1 MARTIDIEAHT
12 SRRDR
17 YLDAAQRLIQS
28 EGYERMSVQDV
39 LDATDTSKGAFYH
52 YFDSKAG
59 LLDGVIERMIEDGM
73 SAVQPILDDPDRS
86 AIDKLHGL
94 FSGIAAFKASRREL
108 VLAVAEVWLSEDN
121 ALVRDKY
128 RDAVT
133 LRLAPTFAAILAQG
147 MAEGTFRIT
156 APAETAKVLVG
167 LLLALQV
174 TAGELFL
181 QRRDGSVTLEQMT
194 ATFRAYADAFDR
206 ILAAPEGSFL
216 FYDESVL
223 REWFDA

>member
-1 MARTIDIEAHT
+1 MARTIDLEAHST
-12 SRRDR
+12 RRDA

-39 LDATDTSKGAFYH
+39 LDATDASKGAFYH
-52 YFDSKAG
+52 YFESKAN

-73 SAVQPILDDPDRS
+73 AVVQPILDDPDRS

-94 FSGIAAFKASRREL
+94 FGGIAAFKATRREL
-108 VLAVAEVWLSEDN
+108 VLAVAEVWLSDDN

-128 RDAVT
+128 RDVVVR
-133 LRLAPTFAAILAQG
+133 RLTPTFAAIVAQG
-147 MAEGTFRIT
+147 AAEGTFAVS
-156 APAETAKVLVG
+156 APAETAKVVVG

-181 QRRDGSVTLEQMT
+181 QRQDGSVSFDEMT
-194 ATFRAYADAFDR
+194 RTFRAYADAFDR
-206 ILAAPEGSFL
+206 ILGAPEGSFL

>member
-1 MARTIDIEAHT
+1 MARTIDLEAHAT
-12 SRRDR
+12 RRDR
-17 YLDAAQRLIQS
+17 YLDAAQRLIRS

-39 LDATDTSKGAFYH
+39 LDEANTSKGAFYH

-59 LLDGVIERMIEDGM
+59 LLDGVIERMIEEGM
-73 SAVQPILDDPDRS
+73 AAVQPTLDDPDLS

-94 FSGIAAFKASRREL
+94 FEGIAAFKATQREL
-108 VLAVAEVWLSEDN
+108 VLAVAQVWLSDEN

-128 RDAVT
+128 RDVVSR
-133 LRLAPTFAAILAQG
+133 RLTPTFATLIAQG
-147 MAEGTFRIT
+147 RDEGTFAVS

-181 QRRDGSVTLEQMT
+181 QHQAGSITVDAMT
-194 ATFRAYADAFDR
+194 GTFQAYADAFDR
-206 ILAAPEGSFL
+206 ILGAPPGSFL
-216 FYDESVL
+216 FYDETVL
-223 REWFDA
+223 REWFD